1 VNLSNS
7 EPGSSRPDLLL
18 LARLRFFGH
27 HGVSAAERRA
37 GGEFRVDLEVE
48 ADISLAQATD
58 DLADTVNYVELYEA
72 VRGIVEEG
80 QFHLLEAMASKI
92 AEVVLKLPKVDRVHV
107 RVTKPPRLPAQDLGF
122 AVEISRPR

>member
-1 VNLSNS
+1 
-7 EPGSSRPDLLL
+7 
-18 LARLRFFGH
+18 
-27 HGVSAAERRA
+27 
-37 GGEFRVDLEVE
+37 
-48 ADISLAQATD
+48 
-58 DLADTVNYVELYEA
+58 
-72 VRGIVEEG
+72 VEEG